1 MTSAATTSNG
11 GPANGGPANSVPA
24 NGGLSGAAAGPLT
37 RIAVSPAGGRTYD
50 VIVGT
55 GLLGELAHI
64 VAGRTRAAIIHPR
77 ALRATAEAIV
87 ADLRDSAGVEA
98 HAIEVPDGED
108 AKRLPVAGFCWDV
121 LGQVGFTR
129 DDVVIGLG
137 GGATTDLAGYVAACW
152 LRGVDVVQVPTTLLG
167 MVDAAVGGKTGLD
180 TDAGK
185 NLVGAF
191 HQPLAVVAD
200 LATLDT
206 LPRHDLV
213 SGLAEV
219 VKCGFIVDPEI
230 LTLLEADP
238 TGDAH
243 LRELIERTIAVK
255 ADVVSADPREAGR
268 REILNYGHTLA
279 HAIEKVE
286 NFGWRHGAAVS
297 VGLVYAAALGR
308 LTSGLDDATADR
320 HKALLEQI
328 GLPVSYRSDRWTA
341 LLEAM
346 KVDKKARG
354 HRLRL
359 IVLDG
364 LGRPTTLD
372 DPDPGLL
379 VAAFSE
385 VAA

>member
-1 MTSAATTSNG
+1 VTQGT
-11 GPANGGPANSVPA
+11 V
-24 NGGLSGAAAGPLT
+24 T
-37 RIAVSPAGGRTYD
+37 RIEVRPAGGRAYE
-50 VIVGT
+50 VVVGE
-55 GLLGELAHI
+55 GLLGELATV
-64 VAGRTRAAIIHPR
+64 VAGRTRAAVVHPR

-98 HAIEVPDGED
+98 HAVEVPDGEE
-108 AKRLPVAGFCWDV
+108 AKRLAVAGFCWDV

-137 GGATTDLAGYVAACW
+137 GGTTTDLAGFVAASW

-167 MVDAAVGGKTGLD
+167 MVDAAVGGKTGID
-180 TDAGK
+180 IDAGK

-191 HQPLAVVAD
+191 HQPIAVLAD
-200 LATLDT
+200 LATLET

-238 TGDAH
+238 TGTTH
-243 LRELIERTIAVK
+243 LRELVERTIAVK
-255 ADVVSADPREAGR
+255 ADVVGADPLEAGR
-268 REILNYGHTLA
+268 REILNYGHTLG

-286 NFGWRHGAAVS
+286 NFRWRHGAAVS

-308 LTSGLDDATADR
+308 LTTGLDDATADR
-320 HKALLEQI
+320 HKALLERV
-328 GLPVSYRSDRWTA
+328 GLPVSYRADRWTA

-346 KVDKKARG
+346 KVDKKTRG

-364 LGRPTTLD
+364 LAKPSTLD

-385 VAA
+385 VAGS